1 LALIAAV
8 AALDADALLA
18 ALAALE
24 AAFEAAFEA
33 VLAADAA
40 AAAPRAAARFIVLAA
55 DAPRDLDLL
64 AERDLEAIL
73 YIILRKK

>member
-1 LALIAAV
+1 LAAD
-8 AALDADALLA
+8 AALDAEALLA
-18 ALAALE
+18 AWAALE
-24 AAFEAAFEA
+24 AALAADLDA
-33 VLAADAA
+33 LLAADAA